1 MKKNRNSFFNDNPY
15 QNQMINP
22 NMPNYNM
29 GMPNQ
34 MMMPNFQDIEERL
47 AKIERQLI
55 RLDKRIS
62 TLESNTINT
71 DDFETSSN
79 NMYML

>member
-47 AKIERQLI
+47 ENELRS
-55 RLDKRIS
+55 S
-62 TLESNTINT
+62 TTWT
-71 DDFETSSN
+71 T
-79 NMYML
+79 